1 MNEEETSLAIGR
13 PRKELDDPI
22 NSLLVVINKLVDI
35 ENTMDYR
42 GGKIEEIQDNLH
54 GIIDLL
60 EKSKKWET
68 WQYILP

>member
-1 MNEEETSLAIGR
+1 MNEEETSLATGR

-35 ENTMDYR
+35 ESTMDYR

-68 WQYILP
+68 W

>member
-1 MNEEETSLAIGR
+1 MNKEETSLAIGR
-13 PRKELDDPI
+13 PQNELDDPI

-35 ENTMDYR
+35 ESTMDYR

-60 EKSKKWET
+60 EKSKK
-68 WQYILP
+68 

>member
-1 MNEEETSLAIGR
+1 MNNEETSLAFGR
-13 PRKELDDPI
+13 PNELDDPI

-35 ENTMDYR
+35 ESTMDYR

-60 EKSKKWET
+60 EKSKK
-68 WQYILP
+68 

>member
-22 NSLLVVINKLVDI
+22 NGLLVVINKLVDI
-35 ENTMDYR
+35 ESTMDYR

-68 WQYILP
+68 WQYISP

>member
-1 MNEEETSLAIGR
+1 MSEEETSLATGR
-13 PRKELDDPI
+13 PRTELDDPI

-35 ENTMDYR
+35 ESTMDYR

-60 EKSKKWET
+60 EKSKK
-68 WQYILP
+68 

>member
-1 MNEEETSLAIGR
+1 MNNEETSLAIGR
-13 PRKELDDPI
+13 PNELDDPI

-35 ENTMDYR
+35 ESTMDYR

-60 EKSKKWET
+60 EKSKK
-68 WQYILP
+68 

>member
-1 MNEEETSLAIGR
+1 
-13 PRKELDDPI
+13 
-22 NSLLVVINKLVDI
+22 
-35 ENTMDYR
+35 MDYR

-68 WQYILP
+68 WQHILP